1 MAAFQFLGPFIATYQ
16 GLEPNPLLID
26 TFINMLEQNKSAAP
40 DNEVPF
46 YCAFNF
52 PAVLYTL
59 GNKSWKKLKPLY
71 E

>member
-1 MAAFQFLGPFIATYQ
+1 
-16 GLEPNPLLID
+16 
-26 TFINMLEQNKSAAP
+26 MLEQNKSAAP

-59 GNKSWKKLKPLY
+59 GS
-71 E
+71 